1 MLETR
6 RLGQGDVR
14 VGAIALGAMA
24 FAGWY
29 GQSDDDAGVRAIQR
43 AIDEGVT
50 LIDTAEAYGAG
61 RSEGLVGRAVKDRRD
76 RAVVATKASRG
87 SPAYLHEAIDRSL
100 RHLGLDHV
108 DLYYLHRVDAEV
120 PIEDSVGAMAE
131 MVRAGKVRAIG
142 LSEAGPETIRRAH
155 ATHPIAALQTEYSL
169 LQRDPERDLFP
180 LTRSL
185 GITFVAYSPL
195 HRGLLTGRIRMPA
208 DLPAGDWRGQVPRF
222 QGANLVANVARLGP
236 LEEMATRKGVS
247 MSSVSL
253 AWLMRK
259 GDDLIPLVGMG
270 RPESVERNLEA
281 TRVQLDAADM
291 AALDAAFPLGC
302 AAGLRYPEAA
312 MASLGREAPARKAPG
327 AP

>member
-6 RLGQGDVR
+6 KLGQGDVR

-29 GQSDDDAGVRAIQR
+29 GASDDDAGVHAIQR
-43 AIDEGVT
+43 AIDEGIT

-61 RSEGLVGRAVKDRRD
+61 KSEGLVGRAVKGRRE
-76 RAVVATKASRG
+76 RAVVATKSSKG
-87 SPAYLHEAIDRSL
+87 SPAYLHAAIDRSL
-100 RHLGLDHV
+100 QHLGLDYV

-142 LSEAGPETIRRAH
+142 LSEAGPNTIRRAH

-169 LQRDPERDLFP
+169 MQRDPERDLFP
-180 LTRSL
+180 LIRSL
-185 GITFVAYSPL
+185 GISFVAYSPL
-195 HRGLLTGRIRMPA
+195 CRGLLTGKIRTAA
-208 DLPAGDWRGQVPRF
+208 DLPAGDWRSNVPRF
-222 QGANLVANVARLGP
+222 QGENLAANVALLGP
-236 LEEMATRKGVS
+236 LEQMAAKKGVS
-247 MSSVSL
+247 MSSVAL
-253 AWLMRK
+253 AWLLRK

-281 TRVQLDAADM
+281 TRVQLDAADI
-291 AALDAAFPLGC
+291 AALDAAFPIGC
-302 AAGLRYPEAA
+302 ATGLRYPEAG
-312 MASLGREAPARKAPG
+312 MAAVGREAPER
-327 AP
+327 